1 MFGLTILGFRCA
13 PPQASRRHPLR
24 GLFGTPDECAARSLN
39 GIISLFMSGLA
50 FKALLSVLLL
60 AVVMGLIIFTT
71 AGHWTIGDYWQAW
84 VYLIVFTVISLFTTI
99 YLIRNDP
106 ELLKRRMRG
115 GPTAEKRASQRV
127 IMFFTS
133 LVFISLLV
141 VPALDR
147 RLGWSTVPFYVVI
160 AGDTLVAIGFY
171 FIFLV
176 YRENTYTS
184 ATIEVAANQKVIET
198 GPYSLVRH
206 PMYASALLYLLGTPL
221 ALGSSWGLLPF
232 AAMVPLLIWRLIDEE
247 EMLSRELEG
256 YRQYRERVRYRL
268 VPGVW

>member
-1 MFGLTILGFRCA
+1 
-13 PPQASRRHPLR
+13 
-24 GLFGTPDECAARSLN
+24 
-39 GIISLFMSGLA
+39 MSGLA

-133 LVFISLLV
+133 LAFISLLV
-141 VPALDR
+141 VPALDH

-184 ATIEVAANQKVIET
+184 ATIEVAANQKVIES

-206 PMYASALLYLLGTPL
+206 PMYASATGFAIRWT
-221 ALGSSWGLLPF
+221 AMQPF
-232 AAMVPLLIWRLIDEE
+232 QGCVFHKRTSCPRVAKAQPWAEI
-247 EMLSRELEG
+247 G
-256 YRQYRERVRYRL
+256 ERFQR
-268 VPGVW
+268 

>member
-1 MFGLTILGFRCA
+1 MLSL
-13 PPQASRRHPLR
+13 
-24 GLFGTPDECAARSLN
+24 AA
-39 GIISLFMSGLA
+39 
-50 FKALLSVLLL
+50 KALLSVLLL
-60 AVVMGLIIFTT
+60 TVVMGVILFVT
-71 AGHWTIGDYWQAW
+71 AGTLDYWQAW
-84 VYLIVFTVISLFTTI
+84 VYLLIFTITSLLTTI

-133 LVFISLLV
+133 LAFIGLLV

-147 RLGWSTVPFYVVI
+147 RFGWSTVPLYVVV
-160 AGDTLVAIGFY
+160 AGDALVAIGFY

-184 ATIEVAANQKVIET
+184 ATIEVAANQKVIES
-198 GPYSLVRH
+198 GPYALVRH

-221 ALGSSWGLLPF
+221 ALGSFWGLLPF
-232 AAMVPLLIWRLIDEE
+232 VAVIPLLIWRLIDEE
-247 EMLSRELEG
+247 KMLIRELEG
-256 YRQYRERVRYRL
+256 YRQYRQRVPYRL
-268 VPGVW
+268 VPRVW